1 MTNLLFI
8 AAKTVDP
15 SRVNYHVSGYIWA
28 SVFVVVLVALCLDL
42 FVFNRHEHEISMKEA
57 ALASCLW
64 VTLGIAFGVHIYFD
78 VSSQAA
84 GQYFAAYVLEKSLSV
99 DNLFV
104 IALLFSF
111 FAVPKIYQHRVLYWG
126 VIGALIFRGI
136 FIALGAVLISKF
148 EFVLAIFG
156 AILLLSAYK
165 MAFSSH
171 DAVDPEKNPLL
182 KFMRK
187 RMKMTKHYD
196 GKKFFTKIKGIRYA
210 TPLFAVLLIVE
221 ATDVV
226 FAFDSIPAVFGI
238 SADPFIVF
246 SSNAFAILGLRSLYF
261 LIAGLLGKFEAL
273 KYGLSFIL
281 AFIGVKLMLSFFVG
295 WHPPEWLS
303 LSVIAV
309 SLAISIAYS
318 LIWPSQEVPEV
329 LHAGEGL
336 VELDEEFEDPKDD
349 TTRAGEHGES

>member
-1 MTNLLFI
+1 MLAST
-8 AAKTVDP
+8 KVDP
-15 SRVNYHVSGYIWA
+15 SRANYHVSGLLW
-28 SVFVVVLVALCLDL
+28 STVFIVLIIALCLDL
-42 FVFNRHEHEISMKEA
+42 FVFNRHEHEVSMKEA

-64 VTLGIAFGVHIYFD
+64 IALGIAFGIHVYFD
-78 VSSQAA
+78 ISSQAA

-104 IALLFSF
+104 IALLFSY

-126 VIGALIFRGI
+126 VIGALVLRGI
-136 FIALGAVLISKF
+136 FIALGAVLIARF

-156 AILLLSAYK
+156 IILLLSAYK
-165 MAFSSH
+165 MSFSSH

-182 KFMRK
+182 KLMRK
-187 RMKMTKHYD
+187 RMKMTKHYQ
-196 GKKFFTKIKGIRYA
+196 GKKFFIVSKGIRYA

-221 ATDVV
+221 TTDVV

-238 SADPFIVF
+238 SSDPFIVF

-261 LIAGLLGKFEAL
+261 LIAGLLGKFESL

-281 AFIGVKLMLSFFVG
+281 AFIGVKLMAGYLFD

-303 LSVIAV
+303 LGVIAV
-309 SLAISIAYS
+309 SLGVSITYS
-318 LIWPSQEVPEV
+318 ILVPSKSVEIDEH
-329 LHAGEGL
+329 LGEGL
-336 VELDEEFEDPKDD
+336 VDLDEAFDD
-349 TTRAGEHGES
+349 APEEEL

>member
-1 MTNLLFI
+1 MTQDFLTL
-8 AAKTVDP
+8 ASSAEP
-15 SRVNYHVSGYIWA
+15 ASRTNYHVSGVIWA
-28 SVFVVVLVALCLDL
+28 SVFVVVLIALALDL

-57 ALASCLW
+57 AIASCFW
-64 VTLGIAFGVHIYFD
+64 IALGIGFGVHVYFD
-78 VSSQAA
+78 ISGQAA
-84 GQYFAAYVLEKSLSV
+84 SQYFQAYVLEKSLSV

-104 IALLFSF
+104 IALLFSYF
-111 FAVPKIYQHRVLYWG
+111 SVPKIYQHRVLYWG

-156 AILLLSAYK
+156 VILLLSAYK

-182 KFMRK
+182 KIMRK
-187 RMKMTKHYD
+187 RMRMTKDYD

-221 ATDVV
+221 TTDVV

-238 SADPFIVF
+238 SSDPFIVF

-281 AFIGVKLMLSFFVG
+281 AFIGIKLMLGVIID
-295 WHPPEWLS
+295 WHAPEWLS
-303 LSVIAV
+303 LGVIGV
-309 SLAISIAYS
+309 SLTVSIVYS
-318 LIWPSQEVPEV
+318 LLRPVEHVEEVD
-329 LHAGEGL
+329 HAGEGL
-336 VELDEEFEDPKDD
+336 ELLDEEFQDP
-349 TTRAGEHGES
+349 ESDSSKS

>member
-1 MTNLLFI
+1 MLQNLLTL
-8 AAKTVDP
+8 ASSAEP
-15 SRVNYHVSGYIWA
+15 ASRTNYHVSGFIWA
-28 SVFVVVLVALCLDL
+28 SVFVVVIIALALDL

-57 ALASCLW
+57 AIASGFW
-64 VTLGIAFGVHIYFD
+64 VALGVAFGVHVYFD
-78 VSSQAA
+78 ISSQAA
-84 GQYFAAYVLEKSLSV
+84 SQYFQAYILEKSLSV

-171 DAVDPEKNPLL
+171 DAVDPEKNPIL

-187 RMKMTKHYD
+187 RMKMTKDYD
-196 GKKFFTKIKGIRYA
+196 GKKFFTKKNGISYA

-221 ATDVV
+221 TTDVV

-238 SADPFIVF
+238 SSDPFIVF

-281 AFIGVKLMLSFFVG
+281 AFIGLKLMAGYFFD
-295 WHPPEWLS
+295 WHAPEWLS
-303 LSVIAV
+303 LSVIGV
-309 SLAISIAYS
+309 SLAVSIAYS
-318 LIWPSQEVPEV
+318 LLRPSVHVEEVD
-329 LHAGEGL
+329 HAGEGL
-336 VELDEEFEDPKDD
+336 KELDKEFEDPDNSNTETK
-349 TTRAGEHGES
+349 

>member
-1 MTNLLFI
+1 MTETLLTL
-8 AAKTVDP
+8 ASSTNA
-15 SRVNYHVSGYIWA
+15 SRTNYHVSGWLW
-28 SVFVVVLVALCLDL
+28 STVFIVVLIALCLDL

-57 ALASCLW
+57 AIASCFW
-64 VTLGIAFGVHIYFD
+64 VAVGIGFGIHVYFD
-78 VSSQAA
+78 ISGQAA
-84 GQYFAAYVLEKSLSV
+84 SQYFQAYMLEKSLSV

-104 IALLFSF
+104 IALLFSY

-136 FIALGAVLISKF
+136 FIALGAVLISRF

-187 RMKMTKHYD
+187 RMRMTKDYD
-196 GKKFFTKIKGIRYA
+196 GKKFFTKINAVRYA

-221 ATDVV
+221 TTDVV

-238 SADPFIVF
+238 SSDPFIVF

-281 AFIGVKLMLSFFVG
+281 AFIGVKLMAGYFFDA
-295 WHPPEWLS
+295 HAPEWLS
-303 LSVIAV
+303 LSVIGV
-309 SLAISIAYS
+309 SLTVSIVYS
-318 LIWPSQEVPEV
+318 LLRPATHVEEVD
-329 LHAGEGL
+329 HAGEGL
-336 VELDEEFEDPKDD
+336 KELDEEFQDPE
-349 TTRAGEHGES
+349 ASS